1 MNAFS
6 ACTSVQLLK
15 KLVKTI
21 EETRENKYQ
30 KFCRYFSGY
39 QTTYM
44 NNTTHVYLE
53 NSKM

>member
-15 KLVKTI
+15 KLVKTNTTKNFVDI
-21 EETRENKYQ
+21 LVA
-30 KFCRYFSGY
+30 S
-39 QTTYM
+39 TYM